1 MNKYHRKKQI
11 NNDDGVR
18 ATLLTF
24 VPRTIFS
31 FDTNAGVS
39 RDVKEGCTVAKK
51 PKKTHECLP
60 TGRQE
65 EEQEEVTGFSPET
78 KRYLKSAGLHSARIE
93 SLLLKYLGRM

>member
-11 NNDDGVR
+11 NSDDRVR
-18 ATLLTF
+18 PLLTF

-39 RDVKEGCTVAKK
+39 RDVKEGCNVAKK
-51 PKKTHECLP
+51 PKKAHECPP

-93 SLLLKYLGRM
+93 SLLLKYLKGV